1 MTTATMTSKGQ
12 ITIPK
17 DVRDDMNLVAGSK
30 LMFVRIAPGHFRIVP
45 RTGKIEDLFGILH
58 RPGQRTLTIEE
69 INEGIAEGGAASGMR
84 GMPGYEDEDDLGDYR

>member
-1 MTTATMTSKGQ
+1 MSVATMTSKGQ

-17 DVRDDMNLVAGSK
+17 DVRDDMRLTPGSK
-30 LMFVRIAPGHFRIVP
+30 VWFVKIAPGHYRVVP
-45 RTGKIEDLFGILH
+45 RTGKIQDLFGILY

-84 GMPGYEDEDDLGDYR
+84 GMRDDDEDADQ